1 MTVRKLFLELYAKV
15 TVITDIKCCQIN
27 LKSDGLPEIS
37 PMAVM
42 KGSSLFNSH
51 VTVIS
56 DISIKIKF
64 LQSFVTVIADIF
76 RIFQIL
82 TNMGKV

>member
-1 MTVRKLFLELYAKV
+1 MLESAY
-15 TVITDIKCCQIN
+15 
-27 LKSDGLPEIS
+27 
-37 PMAVM
+37 
-42 KGSSLFNSH
+42 SSLFNSH

-76 RIFQIL
+76 IIFQIL
-82 TNMGKV
+82 TNLGKV